1 MGVLG
6 KAIEFIASDAI
17 ANALDFPINALDKA
31 GKKLKEKDE
40 NSQRQMFEC
49 APGEKALLLNQ
60 KMFTWREQFNVY
72 DSFQNVKYSIKGE
85 FTSIKHHLHIYDVTG
100 KEIAFVKEKLMTLRP
115 SAMLEN
121 HPTDFELEIG
131 GKKVGK
137 LRSKWSVG
145 KRKYILNNGWN
156 IEGNVTGWKYKIMS
170 KDKIIA
176 VISCKPLYWGD
187 TYLITFSEE
196 ENELLILMIVL
207 AIDIGNAP
215 KRAEELKATI
225 HNRTHYWL

>member
-1 MGVLG
+1 MGILG
-6 KAIEFIASDAI
+6 KAIELIASDTI
-17 ANALDFPINALDKA
+17 ADALDIPINALDKA
-31 GKKLKEKDE
+31 SKKLKEKDE
-40 NSQRQMFEC
+40 KNQRQMFEC
-49 APGEKALLLNQ
+49 MPGEKALLINQ
-60 KMFTWREQFNVY
+60 KMFTWKDQFNVY
-72 DSFQNVKYSIKGE
+72 DSFQNVKYSVKGE

-145 KRKYILNNGWN
+145 KRKYTLNNGWI
-156 IEGNVTGWKYKIMS
+156 IEGNVIGWKYKIMS

-176 VISCKPLYWGD
+176 TILLKPLYWGD
-187 TYLITFSEE
+187 TYLVTFPEY

-207 AIDIGNAP
+207 AIDISNAP
-215 KRAEELKATI
+215 KRTEELKDTI
-225 HNRTHYWL
+225 HEKTHGWL